1 MANLFKDFDTK
12 PFMKRKPPSNNSF
25 DTDQEIKELAKIP
38 INKKF
43 INDKDDVDATFKK
56 VAKQEGV
63 EYPSA
68 LVKRL
73 IEDSTSPILKLK
85 KHFNR
90 PRPHVLAKKRNF
102 KLDHVELKSMKTP
115 SYPSGHSAQGS
126 LIAEVLADMYPKSA
140 AKFRKAGK
148 DISDSRNVARAH
160 YKSDSKFGMDL
171 GKEMHKHYS
180 ASAGESPMTKR
191 LEWNDS
197 KYPDAKGKFR
207 DLSAGGLA
215 SWLMKT
221 RGKTNLKAIIG
232 SLNQQINF
240 NTKDSDKSYRDKM
253 ERTKNIVRKRMGKD
267 SPMKKQKGGGTTKT
281 CLPAAKIRGLSKE
294 KRKQLVGAKK
304 SSGAQGKYKRSSK
317 TNVKG
322 ARKPGAT
329 LRDWFQKE
337 DWRQVNDPS
346 KKCGEK

>member
-1 MANLFKDFDTK
+1 MASLFKDFDTE
-12 PFMKRKPPSNNSF
+12 PFKKRKPPSDNSF
-25 DTDQEIKELAKIP
+25 DTDQELKQLAKTP

-43 INDKDDVDATFKK
+43 IEDKDDVEATFKK
-56 VAKQEGV
+56 TAKDAGV

-68 LVKRL
+68 LVKKL
-73 IEDSTSPILKLK
+73 MDDSTGPILKLK

-90 PRPHVLAKKRNF
+90 PRPHVLAKKKNM
-102 KLDHVELKSMKTP
+102 KLEHVELKSMKTP
-115 SYPSGHSAQGS
+115 SYPSGHSAQGA
-126 LIAEVLADMYPKSA
+126 LIGEALADMYPRA
-140 AKFRKAGK
+140 AKKFRKAGK
-148 DISDSRNVARAH
+148 DISDSRNSARAH
-160 YKSDSKFGMDL
+160 YKSDSKFGIDL
-171 GKEMHKHYS
+171 GKEMYKHYKKS
-180 ASAGESPMTKR
+180 SPMKKR

-207 DLSAGGLA
+207 DLSAEGLA

-240 NTKDSDKSYRDKM
+240 NTKDSDKAYRDKM

-281 CLPAAKIRGLSKE
+281 CLPAAKIKSLSKE
-294 KRKQLVGAKK
+294 KRQQLVSSKK
-304 SSGAQGKYKRSSK
+304 AAGAQGKYKRSSR

-322 ARKPGAT
+322 ARKKGAT

-337 DWRQVNDPS
+337 DWRRVDDPS
-346 KKCGEK
+346 KKCGE